1 VNATLERLSRV
12 YAWMT
17 ALYPYEYRRVFSYEM
32 QSVFRDRLAD
42 SLDRGRWGLWGVVY
56 SELRD
61 WPAAV
66 FQAYWS
72 AIGAM
77 LWRSIMSLLFEDK
90 HWRIQER
97 RQALV
102 ASLPPVLL
110 GCGITL
116 GALVIR
122 NPWYADPRWRLYAGV
137 LVTLVPGGVVA
148 LGGTWATLKRFPSW
162 GYSWIGTAAM
172 GCLMFVKT
180 MVEERADEG
189 LPMISPVADTLIAGV
204 VVLGIAVLLGLA
216 AWRGW
221 RHAGLLS
228 LGFTI
233 AISLGTLQ
241 AVTAAPFNRYDIA
254 LSAAPLGLVMSLLLY
269 LYVRKGDAGRLAA
282 MAGYC
287 LLNTAMLLVAR
298 SIWQPWLSERG
309 LPSPVVP
316 LFVLLTG
323 AVLVGPVAGLV
334 GRPLRRVIR
343 GS

>member
-1 VNATLERLSRV
+1 MNMTLAWLSRL

-17 ALYPYEYRRVFSYEM
+17 ALYPYEHRRMFSGEM
-32 QSVFRDRLAD
+32 RSVFRERLAD
-42 SLDRGRWGLWGVVY
+42 SLAGGRWGPWSALY
-56 SELRD
+56 RELRD

-66 FQAYWS
+66 LQAYWFE
-72 AIGAM
+72 IGKI
-77 LWRSIMSLLFEDK
+77 LRRRIMSLLSEDK
-90 HWRIQER
+90 HWRLEDR
-97 RQALV
+97 REALM
-102 ASLPPVLL
+102 AALPPFLL

-122 NPWYADPRWRLYAGV
+122 YPWHEVPRWRLYAGL
-137 LVTLVPGGVVA
+137 LVILLPGGAIA
-148 LGGTWATLKRFPSW
+148 LGAAWAILRRFPSW
-162 GYSWIGTAAM
+162 SYTWVGTAAM

-180 MVEERADEG
+180 MAEERADEG
-189 LPMISPVADTLIAGV
+189 LPMVSPLVDNLIAV
-204 VVLGIAVLLGLA
+204 FLVLGIAVLLGYA

-228 LGFTI
+228 LGFTTS
-233 AISLGTLQ
+233 ISLGTLQ
-241 AVTAAPFNRYDIA
+241 AVTAAPFNRYDLA
-254 LSAAPLGLVMSLLLY
+254 LLAILLGLSMSLFAY
-269 LYVRKGDAGRLAA
+269 LYVRKGDLGRVVAI
-282 MAGYC
+282 AGYC

-298 SIWQPWLSERG
+298 SVWQPWLSERG

-334 GRPLRRVIR
+334 GRPLRRVMR